1 MTDIVKD
8 TFDRIRSAMVEL
20 GLLSPDIDDKMR
32 LAERAVRQDWGGE
45 RPYIAKG
52 SEDAARQMSARNRA
66 IIRDW
71 KNGERLCFIARKYGI
86 SRQRVKQIIE
96 G

>member
-1 MTDIVKD
+1 MTDPIRDAVE
-8 TFDRIRSAMVEL
+8 RIRRIMEEH
-20 GLLSPDIDDKMR
+20 GMLSPKLESAIAA
-32 LAERAVRQDWGGE
+32 AEDETRQDWAGE
-45 RPYIAKG
+45 RPYIAKRG
-52 SEDAARQMSARNRA
+52 ERTVLLLSERNRA

-71 KNGERLCFIARKYGI
+71 KAGERQALLARKYGI